1 MTNVI
6 EGLIAGS
13 AVPPWLPR
21 DAQDARKFAYW
32 AQILFLLMGFVWFV
46 IGISSAAIG
55 LFSHG
60 TGFNIGFGIFGI
72 VMALVCG
79 ISGLLLKKSVI
90 DEIDHGRF
98 HDAKTNSMIWLIIG
112 IAGFALPTILLI
124 LVSMKLSEAISP
136 QAPNYAPYAQGTVV
150 AQAPQYQPPVQ
161 TAEPATQQTAPTQQL
176 YYQPAPAYQPAPVP
190 AQAPAGQEHK
200 YQMIK
205 CKKCGVQFPAFMTNC
220 PNCGSSK

>member
-1 MTNVI
+1 MTNVM

-46 IGISSAAIG
+46 IGISLAAIG
-55 LFSHG
+55 LAHANGS
-60 TGFNIGFGIFGI
+60 NIGFGFFGI
-72 VMALVCG
+72 VIAIVCG
-79 ISGLLLKKSVI
+79 LSGLFLKKSVI

-98 HDAKTNSMIWLIIG
+98 HDAKTNSVIWLIIG
-112 IAGFALPTILLI
+112 IAGFAFPTILLI
-124 LVSMKLSEAISP
+124 LVYMKLSDAISP

-150 AQAPQYQPPVQ
+150 AQTPQYQQPAQPV
-161 TAEPATQQTAPTQQL
+161 APAPQQTAQPQQL
-176 YYQPAPAYQPAPVP
+176 YYQPAPAP
-190 AQAPAGQEHK
+190 AQAPAGQDHK
-200 YQMIK
+200 YQMMK

-220 PNCGSSK
+220 PNCGSPK

>member
-112 IAGFALPTILLI
+112 IAGFAFPTILLI
-124 LVSMKLSEAISP
+124 LVYMKLSEAISP

-150 AQAPQYQPPVQ
+150 AQAPQYQQQQPTQ
-161 TAEPATQQTAPTQQL
+161 AAAPATQQTAPPQQL
-176 YYQPAPAYQPAPVP
+176 YYQPAPAP

>member
-1 MTNVI
+1 MTNTLG
-6 EGLIAGS
+6 GLIAGS

-46 IGISSAAIG
+46 IGISLAAIG
-55 LFSHG
+55 LSHG
-60 TGFNIGFGIFGI
+60 TGSNIGGSNIGIGIFGI
-72 VMALVCG
+72 VMAIVCG
-79 ISGLLLKKSVI
+79 ISGLFLKKSVI

-98 HDAKTNSMIWLIIG
+98 HDAKTNSVIWLIIG
-112 IAGFALPTILLI
+112 VAGFAFPTILLI
-124 LVSMKLSEAISP
+124 LVYMKLSEAISP

-150 AQAPQYQPPVQ
+150 AQAPQYQQQQPAQ
-161 TAEPATQQTAPTQQL
+161 AAAPATQQTAPPQQL
-176 YYQPAPAYQPAPVP
+176 YYQPAPVP

>member
-1 MTNVI
+1 MTNTL

-32 AQILFLLMGFVWFV
+32 AQMLFLLMGFTWFV
-46 IGISSAAIG
+46 IGIASTAIG
-55 LFSHG
+55 LFAHG
-60 TGFNIGFGIFGI
+60 TGFNIGFGIFAI
-72 VMALVCG
+72 IMALICG
-79 ISGLLLKKSVI
+79 ISGLLLKKNVI

-98 HDAKTNSMIWLIIG
+98 HDAKTNSVIWLIIG
-112 IAGFALPTILLI
+112 IAGFALPTILLM
-124 LVSMKLSEAISP
+124 LVYMKLSEAISP

-150 AQAPQYQPPVQ
+150 AQAPQYQQPVQ
-161 TAEPATQQTAPTQQL
+161 TAAPEAQQTEPQQQL
-176 YYQPAPAYQPAPVP
+176 YYQPAPAP

-200 YQMIK
+200 YQMMK

>member
-1 MTNVI
+1 M

-32 AQILFLLMGFVWFV
+32 AQIIFLLMAFVWFV
-46 IGISSAAIG
+46 IGIALAAIG
-55 LFSHG
+55 LSHG
-60 TGFNIGFGIFGI
+60 TGSSIGIGIFGI

-79 ISGLLLKKSVI
+79 LSGLFLKKSVI

-98 HDAKTNSMIWLIIG
+98 HDAKTNSVIWLIIG
-112 IAGFALPTILLI
+112 IAGFAFPTILLI
-124 LVSMKLSEAISP
+124 LVYMKLSEAISP

-150 AQAPQYQPPVQ
+150 AQAPQYQPQYQQPAQ
-161 TAEPATQQTAPTQQL
+161 TAAAPAPQQAAPPQQL
-176 YYQPAPAYQPAPVP
+176 YYQPSPAPAQGA
-190 AQAPAGQEHK
+190 AGQDHK
-200 YQMIK
+200 YQMMK

-220 PNCGSSK
+220 PNCGSPK

>member
-1 MTNVI
+1 MTNVM

-32 AQILFLLMGFVWFV
+32 AQIIFLLMAFVWFV
-46 IGISSAAIG
+46 IGIALAAIG
-55 LFSHG
+55 LSHG
-60 TGFNIGFGIFGI
+60 TGSSIGIGIFGI

-79 ISGLLLKKSVI
+79 LSGLFLKKSVI

-98 HDAKTNSMIWLIIG
+98 HDAKANSVIWLIIG
-112 IAGFALPTILLI
+112 IAGFAFPTILLI
-124 LVSMKLSEAISP
+124 LVYLKLAEAISP

-150 AQAPQYQPPVQ
+150 AQAPQYQQPQYQQPAQ
-161 TAEPATQQTAPTQQL
+161 TAVAPAPQQAAPPQQL
-176 YYQPAPAYQPAPVP
+176 YYQPSPAPAQSA
-190 AQAPAGQEHK
+190 AGQDHK
-200 YQMIK
+200 YQMMK

-220 PNCGSSK
+220 PNCGSPK

>member
-1 MTNVI
+1 MTNTI
-6 EGLIAGS
+6 GGLIAGS

-46 IGISSAAIG
+46 IGISLAAIG
-55 LFSHG
+55 LSHG
-60 TGFNIGFGIFGI
+60 TGSNIGIGIFGI
-72 VMALVCG
+72 VMAIVCG
-79 ISGLLLKKSVI
+79 ISGLFLKKSVI

-98 HDAKTNSMIWLIIG
+98 HDAKANSVIWLIIG
-112 IAGFALPTILLI
+112 IAGFAFPTILLI
-124 LVSMKLSEAISP
+124 LVYMKLSEAISP

-150 AQAPQYQPPVQ
+150 AQAPQYQQPAQ
-161 TAEPATQQTAPTQQL
+161 TAAPAPQQTAPPQQL
-176 YYQPAPAYQPAPVP
+176 YYQPAPAP

-200 YQMIK
+200 YQMMK

-220 PNCGSSK
+220 PNCGSPK